1 MVTALL
7 KSNARKLLTKSGA
20 LDLLWNSLG
29 PGLYIFNYH
38 RVGDA
43 SSTDFDPNVFSC
55 DATRFKAQVELVRSR
70 FRVITIAETL
80 RVLAAGQPT
89 EPLALITFDDGY
101 RDNFTTA
108 FPILREL
115 GVPATFFLPTDFIGT
130 SKIQWWDEIAWLVRH
145 TGVDE
150 IAVSF
155 TPHPI
160 RVRRDQIGLTIR
172 RVLTAF
178 KRAPSS
184 GEQKLAELRTAL
196 RASMPQ
202 SVIEQLF
209 MSWDEARQMRAGGMD
224 IGSHSHSHRILAH
237 LSLEEQA
244 SELRN
249 SKAILE
255 RELGETVPSIAY
267 PVGAHDSFTRDT
279 ERLANDAGYQVGFS
293 FINGINRSGSL
304 PRFALRRIAVE
315 ENATPDA
322 LKLTTLG
329 ATEAAQKAMSLVDTL
344 RKRQKVQVH

>member
-1 MVTALL
+1 MVATLL
-7 KSNARKLLTKSGA
+7 KSNVRRLLAKSGA
-20 LDLLWNSLG
+20 LDLLWNNLG

-43 SSTDFDPNVFSC
+43 NSTDFDPNVFSC
-55 DATRFKAQVELVRSR
+55 DATHFRAQVELVRSR
-70 FRVITIAETL
+70 FRVITIEETL
-80 RVLAAGQPT
+80 RVLAAGRPT

-101 RDNFTTA
+101 RDNFATA

-130 SKIQWWDEIAWLVRH
+130 SKVQWWDEIAWLVRH

-155 TPHPI
+155 TPKPI
-160 RVRRDQIGLTIR
+160 RVQRDEIGMTIR

-196 RASMPQ
+196 RATMPA

-209 MSWDEARQMRAGGMD
+209 MSWDEAREMRAGGMD

-237 LSLEEQA
+237 LTLQEQE
-244 SELRN
+244 SELRS

-279 ERLANDAGYQVGFS
+279 ERLAGEAGYQVGFS
-293 FINGINRSGSL
+293 FINGINRTGSL

-315 ENATPDA
+315 ENASPDT
-322 LKLTTLG
+322 LKLTTLR
-329 ATEAAQKAMSLVDTL
+329 ATEAVQKVVSLVEAV
-344 RKRQKVQVH
+344 RNRQEVPMH

>member
-7 KSNARKLLTKSGA
+7 KSNARKLLSKSGA
-20 LDLLWNSLG
+20 IDLLWNSLG

-43 SSTDFDPNVFSC
+43 SATDFDPNVFSC
-55 DATRFKAQVELVRSR
+55 DGARFRAQVELIRSR
-70 FRVITIAETL
+70 FRVITIDETL
-80 RVLAAGQPT
+80 KVLATGKPT

-130 SKIQWWDEIAWLVRH
+130 NKLQWWDEIAWLVRH
-145 TGVDE
+145 TTLNE
-150 IAVSF
+150 IKVSF

-160 RVRRDQIGLTIR
+160 RVRRDEIGMTIR

-178 KRAPSS
+178 KRAASS
-184 GEQKLAELRTAL
+184 GEQKLDELRSTLGTPA
-196 RASMPQ
+196 PKTN
-202 SVIEQLF
+202 VEQLF
-209 MSWDEARQMRAGGMD
+209 MSWDEAREMRAGGMD

-237 LSLEEQA
+237 LSLQEQE

-279 ERLANDAGYQVGFS
+279 ERLTKDAGYQVGFS
-293 FINGINRSGSL
+293 FISGINRAGSL

-315 ENATPDA
+315 ENASPDT
-322 LKLTTLG
+322 LKITTLR
-329 ATEAAQKAMSLVDTL
+329 ATEAAQKVMSLVDSV
-344 RKRQKVQVH
+344 RNRQELQVH